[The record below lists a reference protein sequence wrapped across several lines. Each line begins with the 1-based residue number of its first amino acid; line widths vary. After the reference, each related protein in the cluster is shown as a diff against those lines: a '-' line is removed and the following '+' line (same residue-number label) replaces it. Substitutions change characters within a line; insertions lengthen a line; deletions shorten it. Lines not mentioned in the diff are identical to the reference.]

1 MNKKITP
8 KLYAALVCFIA
19 LEPLYLLA
27 ASALIPSRWWLAIVL
42 PLPTLLLTGLTGLL
56 PAKRRTL
63 ALILSIAIMAA
74 MCTLLFLENLL
85 PGIVLFVLC
94 VFQMLLFLPAM
105 ARPAHEEWSMR
116 LLSAGLAV
124 HIGAQ
129 FVKDLPLFTHAAAL
143 LTWAFVIYLFMLLF
157 SFNRM
162 TLAATGST
170 TGKTLLRH
178 NRRLLT
184 VLSLLILLLTNIRGI
199 GQAIRRAIAWVI
211 VQITALLA
219 WFGSLLPQQDPG
231 GGAQE
236 SLPLEGLME
245 EATEPNVFSQIMD
258 VVLIV
263 FGVLVA
269 AVLVFFVGK
278 QLIKLLRKAFR
289 ALADRLRL
297 FKQRIT
303 ADYED
308 QSETLLD
315 WSEVK
320 TAAVK
325 RMQRI
330 RNRLRPTSWEA
341 LAPDQRV
348 RRVYRLLLRHID
360 NPDPAL
366 TAQEVLQSGALPLPG
381 DAVPTAAALYDRA
394 RYSTH
399 PIAPKEADELRR
411 QAGV

>member
-27 ASALIPSRWWLAIVL
+27 ASALIPGRWWLAIVL
-42 PLPTLLLTGLTGLL
+42 PLPALLLTGLAGLL
-56 PAKRRTL
+56 PAKRRVP

-74 MCTLLFLENLL
+74 MCTLMFLESLL
-85 PGIVLFVLC
+85 PGIALFVLC

-143 LTWAFVIYLFMLLF
+143 LTWVFVVYLFMLLF

-211 VQITALLA
+211 IQINALLA

-236 SLPLEGLME
+236 SLPLE
-245 EATEPNVFSQIMD
+245 
-258 VVLIV
+258 
-263 FGVLVA
+263 
-269 AVLVFFVGK
+269 
-278 QLIKLLRKAFR
+278 AFR

-303 ADYED
+303 TDYED

-320 TAAVK
+320 TAAVR
-325 RMQRI
+325 RMRRI
-330 RNRLRPTSWEA
+330 RNRLRPTPWEA

-348 RRVYRLLLRHID
+348 RRVYRLLLRRID
-360 NPDPAL
+360 SPDPTL

-381 DAVPTAAALYDRA
+381 DAVPTAAVLYDRA